1 MKKTYEQAL
10 SELKQGEMLYTY
22 ALYTDDANNNDMAE
36 WFYDFDEAV
45 EAGWK
50 AIREDRIDHNCVAI
64 MKFEDS
70 SMPGVSDECQWDYYV
85 RFDKEGRAWSDS
97 WRARVV

>member
-22 ALYTDDANNNDMAE
+22 ALYTNGAFDNDTAS

-45 EAGWK
+45 AAGRK
-50 AIREDRIDHNCVAI
+50 AILENGIDNDCVAI

-70 SMPGVSDECQWDYYV
+70 SIPGASDECQWDYYV
-85 RFDKEGRAWSDS
+85 RFDEEGRAWSNS
-97 WRARVV
+97 WSARVV

>member
-22 ALYTDDANNNDMAE
+22 ALYTDDANDNDMAE

-45 EAGWK
+45 EDGRK
-50 AIREDRIDHNCVAI
+50 AILENGIDHDCVAI

-70 SMPGVSDECQWDYYV
+70 TIPGATDECQWDYYV
-85 RFDKEGRAWSDS
+85 RFDEEGRVWSVD
-97 WRARVV
+97 WY

>member
-10 SELKQGEMLYTY
+10 SELRQGKMLYTY
-22 ALYTDDANNNDMAE
+22 ALYTDDANDNDMAE

-45 EAGWK
+45 EAGRK
-50 AIREDRIDHNCVAI
+50 AIREDGIDHDCVEI

-70 SMPGVSDECQWDYYV
+70 TIPGATDECQWDHYV
-85 RFDKEGRAWSDS
+85 RFDEEGRAWSDS
-97 WRARVV
+97 WSERVV